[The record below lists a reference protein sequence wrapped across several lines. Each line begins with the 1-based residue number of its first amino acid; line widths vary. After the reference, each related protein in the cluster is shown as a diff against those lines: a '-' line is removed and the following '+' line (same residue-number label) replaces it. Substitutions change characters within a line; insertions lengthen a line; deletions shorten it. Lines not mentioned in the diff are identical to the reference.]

1 MPRTSKTGFGQVKI
15 IILCLKSI
23 IYYFYN
29 ILPFF
34 CSRHNMA
41 EILLWVVLN
50 TNQSINQIISLFSVF
65 LYLFFF
71 FTFKTE
77 LGKKKYQHKKKNIL
91 VITYCFKRHN
101 NLLYNIS
108 CKFPVFSLVKERV
121 PI

>member
-50 TNQSINQIISLFSVF
+50 TNQSINQIISLFFCVFISVF
-65 LYLFFF
+65 FSFI
-71 FTFKTE
+71 TE
-77 LGKKKYQHKKKNIL
+77 LGKKKYQHKKKKIL

-101 NLLYNIS
+101 NLFYNIS

-121 PI
+121 PV

>member
-1 MPRTSKTGFGQVKI
+1 MGGAK
-15 IILCLKSI
+15 
-23 IYYFYN
+23 
-29 ILPFF
+29 
-34 CSRHNMA
+34 H
-41 EILLWVVLN
+41 
-50 TNQSINQIISLFSVF
+50 QSINQSNNFPFFCVFISV
-65 LYLFFF
+65 FF